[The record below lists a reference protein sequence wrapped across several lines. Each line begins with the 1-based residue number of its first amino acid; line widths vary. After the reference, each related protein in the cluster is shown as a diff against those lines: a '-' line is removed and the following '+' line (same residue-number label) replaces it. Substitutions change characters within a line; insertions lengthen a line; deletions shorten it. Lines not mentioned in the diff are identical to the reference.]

1 MMDHT
6 MTFINKHT
14 ISNEQRDCLLRAEKA
29 NSAGNLNIAESEY
42 RKLIATQIKLPQVY
56 TQLALICAKT
66 NRINEAKGL
75 WMFALKLSPD
85 FPDALLGLGDI
96 CKFER
101 DFKKAISYYQQAIS
115 SNPKIAPA
123 HLNLS
128 FSFLQLGMLDE
139 SEQSC
144 LKALKLLPNY
154 IQAQDHLGQI
164 YIAKGNLDKAQAL
177 YENQL
182 IENKQNVKA
191 LYTLGNIFK
200 SQGKLEQAKE
210 NYQNAF
216 SIYPEYSQA
225 HFTYASINKYVD
237 VNDPHIQ
244 SMLAQYT
251 KPNLPTENKIQ
262 LSFALAKAYED
273 LKDFKGAFN
282 YLKTGNNLRHERNNY
297 TIESDEKFIKNIIKT
312 FTKESVE
319 SLQIKAQTSTKP
331 IFIIGMPRSGTTLVE
346 KILASHSEVY
356 GAGELEHFFKLST
369 DNFLTEETD
378 YLFAPLNTYA
388 KDKLENIGK
397 SYLKQIEL
405 LSSDAGYVT
414 DKLPFNMLMVG
425 FIKIAFPNA
434 KIIHCVRNAQD
445 NCLSIFKKNFT
456 TDNYRFAY
464 NLKTLG
470 QFHKL
475 YQSLMEHWHSNFPNA
490 IYDIE
495 YETLIKSPEQEI
507 KNLITA
513 CELNWEESCMDFHQ
527 TDAVIKTASAYQ
539 VRQPI
544 YDTSVGLWKNYEE
557 NISELL
563 VELDSKE
570 N

>member
-1 MMDHT
+1 MEPT
-6 MTFINKHT
+6 MTFINKQT
-14 ISNEQRDCLLRAEKA
+14 ISNEQRDSLIRAEDA
-29 NSAGNLNIAESEY
+29 NSAGNIQIAESEY
-42 RKLIATQIKLPQVY
+42 RKLVATQIRLPQVY
-56 TQLALICAKT
+56 SQLALICAKT
-66 NRINEAKGL
+66 NRIDEAKQH
-75 WMFALKLSPD
+75 WTFALELSPT
-85 FPDALLGLGDI
+85 FTDALLGLGDL

-101 DFKKAISYYQQAIS
+101 NFIKAISYYQQALT

-128 FSFLQLGMLDE
+128 FSFLQIGMLDE

-144 LKALKLLPNY
+144 LKALSLLPNY

-164 YIAKGNLDKAQAL
+164 YMAKGRLDQAKAV
-177 YENQL
+177 YEKQL
-182 IENKQNVKA
+182 LENKQNVRA

-200 SQGKLEQAKE
+200 SQGKLELAKE
-210 NYQNAF
+210 KYQNAF

-225 HFTYASINKYVD
+225 HFTYASIHKYSEK
-237 VNDPHIQ
+237 NDPHI
-244 SMLAQYT
+244 SLMLEQYQ
-251 KPNLPTENKIQ
+251 KPNLPLENKMQ

-273 LKDFKGAFN
+273 AKDFKRAYS
-282 YLKTGNNLRHERNNY
+282 YLETGNKIRHDRNNY

-312 FTKESVE
+312 FTKESIE
-319 SLQIKAQTSTKP
+319 SLQIKAQISKKP

-369 DNFLTEETD
+369 DGFLTDKTD
-378 YLFAPLNTYA
+378 FLFAPLNSYE
-388 KDKLENIGK
+388 KDKLENIGQ
-397 SYLKQIEL
+397 SYLAKIKL
-405 LSSDAGYVT
+405 LSKDDSYVT

-434 KIIHCVRNAQD
+434 KIIHCVRNAKD

-475 YQSLMEHWHSNFPNA
+475 YQSLMIHWHATFPDS

-495 YETLIKSPEQEI
+495 YEALIKNPEEEI
-507 KNLITA
+507 KTLITA
-513 CELNWEESCMDFHQ
+513 CELNWEESCLDFHQ

-544 YDTSVGLWKNYEE
+544 YDTSVGLWKEYEE

-563 VELDSKE
+563 DVLEASD
-570 N
+570 